1 VNALNAVIKFVIEYP
16 MDSFAFAVFVLF
28 SVGYHSL
35 YYYLVRKRPD
45 IIFKGKINLIRR
57 AWVAKIFAE
66 DKGIVAVQ
74 TLRNVTMA
82 ASFLT
87 TASVV
92 LIGGLI
98 SLLLNLEATQHIFIQ
113 QGTHQ
118 ISDPV
123 LALKLV
129 TLIALFVASLFYFS
143 LCVRLLNHVGMLL
156 GSPPEAIRDAV
167 GEDPVNFVYK
177 LYAKAGRNY
186 TFGMRSVYFLIPA
199 VLWFLG
205 PTFCIAS
212 SVGVIFVCL
221 KLDFGQITLQ

>member
-1 VNALNAVIKFVIEYP
+1 
-16 MDSFAFAVFVLF
+16 MDSFALFVFLLF
-28 SVGYHSL
+28 SVGYHIM
-35 YYYLVRKRPD
+35 YYYLVRKRPHL
-45 IIFKGKINLIRR
+45 IFKGKINAIRK
-57 AWVAKIFAE
+57 AWVRKIFAE

-113 QGTHQ
+113 QDTHQ

-129 TLIALFVASLFYFS
+129 TLIVLFVASLFYFS

-156 GSPPEAIRDAV
+156 GSPPEAIREAIN
-167 GEDPVNFVYK
+167 GDPINFVYK
-177 LYAKAGRNY
+177 LYAKAGRHY

-205 PTFCIAS
+205 PTFCIVS
-212 SVGVIFVCL
+212 SVGVGFICM
-221 KLDFGQITLQ
+221 KLDFGQIRIQ

>member
-1 VNALNAVIKFVIEYP
+1 MTAFEFIARHP
-16 MDSFAFAVFVLF
+16 MDSFAFTVFLLF
-28 SVGYHSL
+28 SVGYHGL
-35 YYYLVRKRPD
+35 YYYMVRSRPHL
-45 IIFKGKINLIRR
+45 IFKGKINAIRR

-66 DKGIVAVQ
+66 NAGIVAVQ

-98 SLLLNLEATQHIFIQ
+98 SLLLNLETTQHIFLSEAT
-113 QGTHQ
+113 GK
-118 ISDPV
+118 ISDAV
-123 LALKLV
+123 LALKLI
-129 TLIALFVASLFYFS
+129 TLIVLFVASLFYFS
-143 LCVRLLNHVGMLL
+143 LCVRLLNHIGMLL
-156 GSPPEAIRDAV
+156 GAPPEAIRDAT
-167 GEDPVNFVYK
+167 GEDAVDFVYR

-205 PTFCIAS
+205 PTPCIIAS
-212 SVGVIFVCL
+212 VAVGFICM
-221 KLDFGQITLQ
+221 KLDFGNIRLQ